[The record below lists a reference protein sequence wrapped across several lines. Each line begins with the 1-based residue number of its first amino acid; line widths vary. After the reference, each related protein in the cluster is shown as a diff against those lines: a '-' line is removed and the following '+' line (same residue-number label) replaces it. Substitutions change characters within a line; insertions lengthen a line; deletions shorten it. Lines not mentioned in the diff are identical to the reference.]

1 MSWFSIVSTLIL
13 VALGYGIVQYRNR
26 KIHVPVMLG
35 CFVADVVLVLAIELN
50 RMAVETAINQA
61 AHPTNPLLIFHIAV
75 SLLVIVLYGVLT
87 YLGFGILKGN
97 TQYLKAHKH
106 LAHLF
111 IVLRLTNY
119 VTSFMVGG
127 TGEESSSPSEIAMIV

>member
-1 MSWFSIVSTLIL
+1 MSWFSIVSTLIVL
-13 VALGYGIVQYRNR
+13 ALAYGIVNFRNR

-50 RMAVETAINQA
+50 RAAVETAVDQA
-61 AHPTNPLLIFHIAV
+61 VHPTNPLLVFHIVV
-75 SLLVIVLYGVLT
+75 SLMTVVLYGVLT
-87 YLGFGILKGN
+87 YLGFGLLKGQ
-97 TQYLKAHKH
+97 TQYLKWHKH

-127 TGEESSSPSEIAMIV
+127 AGEERLHPTVTAMGL